1 MRLPRRAAVAL
12 AVALAAALFT
22 AEAQAADS
30 ISFGDQGQTA
40 TFGANAV
47 VRIDGSIT
55 YNTDCP
61 KPGIKD
67 FFYPATDVYIVDSGT
82 GTGKLQDASQ
92 GRPNTIV
99 SATTT
104 FLDEV
109 IAMTAPSGNLEEGDY
124 DVVYDTCQDG
134 NFDPGVDTVFPHAVH
149 VSIPI
154 LLPEPDGAIAD
165 LKSESRTEYESW
177 MKTRQL
183 MSGVFKLADQAIKT
197 QCKAG
202 NPIGCAMKK
211 VAPL

>member
-124 DVVYDTCQDG
+124 DVVYDTCQEMYFQYAKIQPYLADFRNG
-134 NFDPGVDTVFPHAVH
+134 MN
-149 VSIPI
+149 
-154 LLPEPDGAIAD
+154 LPEWLISVERLIDG
-165 LKSESRTEYESW
+165 T
-177 MKTRQL
+177 
-183 MSGVFKLADQAIKT
+183 
-197 QCKAG
+197 KAG
-202 NPIGCAMKK
+202 RARLAHMQKSLAAMAASRAEQKR
-211 VAPL
+211 AG